1 MKIEIRQAEKE
12 DMKYVLELIKELA
25 IFERAFSPTK
35 IYLTSLFA
43 SLKYS
48 RLFTASE

>member
-25 IFERAFSPTK
+25 IFEREQDAVVIK
-35 IYLTSLFA
+35 
-43 SLKYS
+43 
-48 RLFTASE
+48 